1 MFSSLK
7 NKITSSIFLI
17 LPFWNVA
24 DFDILNTSPFG
35 DLCNIQVGQIGVK
48 ENFLLLKIA
57 KF

>member
-57 KF
+57 